1 MANAPCAGKA
11 PALASFEG
19 VPDDV
24 LAHVFEV
31 LDVEDLVRLR
41 GVSRRLDARVR
52 TLGIPLH
59 LTQHPVDHRTLYPS
73 LARWAPPALLSLNG
87 RIGRSLASHK
97 LHALQIGPEWR
108 APVIPALCLRA
119 GDDPGLA
126 LGVGTQ
132 LLVHSLSARR
142 MYAPR
147 SAAPARTYPLGSS
160 SGSGWSGSAADIV
173 GIHALPSPNTY
184 IVAHFDG
191 TLQRLELGQAARSTA
206 HYMHPKGGTSSP
218 ANIRALA
225 GCGGSFLAAS
235 EGRARLYKA
244 RAPWI
249 PPAEIDFG
257 AGVRPWSAALTEST
271 AYVGVAEGIEK
282 YSLSASGPIR
292 ISELRGGERGSAA
305 YAVVPGH
312 QVLSAWYDGTA
323 RLHDPRAG
331 ADPVL
336 ELADP
341 WSDVAFYSAAFVGE
355 YGVAAGGA
363 QHGTVSVWDVRNP
376 DGGWSVF
383 SPAGRGSPVYA
394 LAGDGGRVWGVT
406 ERRAF
411 VLAFDGS
418 GDVEGGIITHDG
430 RGRRPGTKDVP
441 TGYGRRGGKFRWTVH
456 YGDHAAREVSMGYR
470 HGDRGMTLFETEV
483 PA

>member
-1 MANAPCAGKA
+1 MLGEGKPA
-11 PALASFEG
+11 ALASLG
-19 VPDDV
+19 GLPDDV
-24 LAHVFEV
+24 LAHVFDL
-31 LDVEDLVRLR
+31 LDAENLVRLR
-41 GVSRRLDARVR
+41 SVSRTLDQRVR

-59 LTQHPVDHRTLYPS
+59 LTHHPVTHRTLHPPPS
-73 LARWAPPALLSLNG
+73 RWFPPALLALHG
-87 RIGRSLASHK
+87 RIGRSLATHK
-97 LHALQIGPEWR
+97 LHALQIGSEWR
-108 APVIPALCLRA
+108 APVIPALCLRS
-119 GDDPGLA
+119 GDDPALV

-132 LLVHSLSARR
+132 LLVHSLPARR

-147 SAAPARTYPLGSS
+147 SATPARTYPLGSD
-160 SGSGWSGSAADIV
+160 SGWSGSAADIV
-173 GIHALPSPNTY
+173 GIHALPTPNSY

-191 TLQRLELGQAARSTA
+191 TIQRVELGYGAQSTA

-225 GCGGSFLAAS
+225 GCGDSFLAAS
-235 EGRARLYKA
+235 EGCARLFKA

-249 PPAEIDFG
+249 SPSEINLG
-257 AGVRPWSAALTEST
+257 TGVRAWSAAMTEST
-271 AYVGVAEGIEK
+271 AYVGVGGGIGT
-282 YSLSASGPIR
+282 YALSSSGPTKIG
-292 ISELRGGERGSAA
+292 ELRGPKRGSAA

-312 QVLSAWYDGTA
+312 QVLSAWYDGAA

-331 ADPVL
+331 AVPVL
-336 ELADP
+336 ELSDP
-341 WSDVAFYSAAFVGE
+341 WSDVALYSAAFVGE
-355 YGVAAGGA
+355 YGVAGGGA

-376 DGGWSVF
+376 GGGWSVF

-418 GDVEGGIITHDG
+418 GDVEGGIVTHDG
-430 RGRRPGTKDVP
+430 RGARPGTKDVP
-441 TGYGRRGGKFRWTVH
+441 TGYGRRGGKFKWTVH

-470 HGDRGMTLFETEV
+470 HGDRGMSLFETEV